1 MYDILSYA
9 IDHAFNYKTNK
20 SIYNIL
26 IGKKSHQTFFD
37 ASSQQLLSL
46 YHSLPNLK
54 YPTFERFILQKDDF
68 NHELDIKTHPRYT
81 YDSLTRTFSCIQL
94 LIQTLSNT
102 RKDTFKF
109 IPVVQNTYVQ
119 QKVKQLYNHIKLSQ
133 LEASFISEIYSLF
146 DAIERRNNKNVLHY
160 YIQGYEEPM
169 YTRQQI
175 SLIEDIKQSELFEL
189 EMNQLIDLLDEIEDE
204 SNYPILSHTIIL
216 PQLLNQ
222 TFLSYQKLLHGM
234 NMNEIAEHQN
244 VKINTI
250 EDHVLEIFI
259 KGYQNDYN
267 TYVNQKQIDQ
277 FIQYYDHHI
286 GLRLREYKQA
296 FEDLTYFQIKLII
309 VGIERGDLRVRR

>member
-1 MYDILSYA
+1 M
-9 IDHAFNYKTNK
+9 
-20 SIYNIL
+20 
-26 IGKKSHQTFFD
+26 
-37 ASSQQLLSL
+37 SL

-160 YIQGYEEPM
+160 YLQGYEEPM

-204 SNYPILSHTIIL
+204 SNYPILSQTIIL

-222 TFLSYQKLLHGM
+222 TFLSYQK
-234 NMNEIAEHQN
+234 
-244 VKINTI
+244 
-250 EDHVLEIFI
+250 
-259 KGYQNDYN
+259 
-267 TYVNQKQIDQ
+267 
-277 FIQYYDHHI
+277 YY
-286 GLRLREYKQA
+286 
-296 FEDLTYFQIKLII
+296 T
-309 VGIERGDLRVRR
+309 V

>member
-102 RKDTFKF
+102 RKDSFKF

-160 YIQGYEEPM
+160 YLQGYEEPM

-216 PQLLNQ
+216 PKLLNQ

-250 EDHVLEIFI
+250 EDHILEIFI